1 MKGAIFD
8 LDGVLVDS
16 HPVHLRAWKRLLNSV
31 STTVTDDDM
40 SFILEGRKREEILQ
54 HFLGEMTDQQLDHYG
69 RQKEFF
75 FQEESKSIETIP
87 GVPEFLEKLAVS
99 SIPMAVASCGGRNRV
114 NNLLEYLDLRRYFQ
128 VVVTGDD
135 VQQGKPDAA
144 IFHLAAQRYGVAPK
158 DSVCL
163 EDSISGVMAAK
174 AAGMKCLGIAESS
187 RGALLLEMGAD
198 KVVPNFVDLTIA
210 DLQTLFE

>member
-1 MKGAIFD
+1 VKGAIFD

-31 STTVTDDDM
+31 GKSVKDHDM
-40 SFILEGRKREEILQ
+40 SFVLEGRKREEILQ
-54 HFLGEMTDQQLDHYG
+54 HFLGELTHEQLDQYG

-75 FQEESKSIETIP
+75 FQEESKNIETIP
-87 GVPEFLEKLAVS
+87 GVHEFLEKLAAT
-99 SIPMAVASCGGRNRV
+99 SIPLAVASCGGRSRV

-135 VQQGKPDAA
+135 VKEGKPDAA
-144 IFHLAAQRYGVAPK
+144 IFRLAAQRYGVAPK

-187 RGALLLEMGAD
+187 RGASLREMGAD
-198 KVVPNFVDLTIA
+198 KVVPNFVDLTVA